1 MKLWPFGKRVR
12 ELSED
17 LRAELLKTFQIE
29 SEDTAAMRFVSERGR
44 LGNEQVNRV
53 CIFDPAAL
61 TGPELASASYES
73 LTALKKGMLFKGH
86 IMRPPP
92 SSNQNMVVLNDE
104 RAA

>member
-17 LRAELLKTFQIE
+17 LRAELLKTFEIE
-29 SEDTAAMRFVSERGR
+29 SEDTADLRFVSERGR
-44 LGNEQVNRV
+44 LGNELVNRV

-61 TGPELASASYES
+61 SGPELSSASYKS
-73 LTALKKGMLFKGH
+73 LTALNKGLLFTGH

-92 SSNQNMVVLNDE
+92 ILE
-104 RAA
+104 PKHGLPLR